1 MELRI
6 IVFNKEI
13 IIQKLS
19 SNKNIMNEIPKSGKT
34 DCLTNKGE
42 ENSIFEKVTEYQNLS
57 KKIFSIMG
65 RALTRLTKTK
75 ITSTNN

>member
-1 MELRI
+1 
-6 IVFNKEI
+6 
-13 IIQKLS
+13 
-19 SNKNIMNEIPKSGKT
+19 MNEIPKSGKT

-57 KKIFSIMG
+57 KKILSIMG
-65 RALTRLTKTK
+65 RTLTRLTKTK